1 MLVAMERGKWN
12 DERLDDRFG
21 NLDTTLVR
29 VEDRFDREMRELKS
43 EMRAGFAE
51 QRQVTY
57 RLFGGLIVALVVST
71 LFHGAF

>member
-1 MLVAMERGKWN
+1 MLAGMERVKWT

-21 NLDTTLVR
+21 SIDAGLDRL
-29 VEDRFDREMRELKS
+29 DRDMRELKA

-57 RLFGGLIVALVVST
+57 RLFGGLTLALIVST
-71 LFHGAF
+71 LLHGI

>member
-1 MLVAMERGKWN
+1 MERAKWS

-21 NLDTTLVR
+21 NLDTTLTR
-29 VEDRFDREMRELKS
+29 VEERLDRDMRELRA

-57 RLFGGLIVALVVST
+57 RLFGGLTVALIVST
-71 LFHGAF
+71 LLRSGI

>member
-1 MLVAMERGKWN
+1 MLIAMERAKWT

-21 NLDTTLVR
+21 SLDKTL
-29 VEDRFDREMRELKS
+29 DRLDRDVRELRI

-57 RLFGGLIVALVVST
+57 RLFGGLTLALIVST
-71 LFHGAF
+71 LLHGVI

>member
-1 MLVAMERGKWN
+1 MLVAMQRAKWS

-21 NLDTTLVR
+21 SIDAGLDRL
-29 VEDRFDREMRELKS
+29 DRDMRELRT

-57 RLFGGLIVALVVST
+57 RLFGGLTLALIVST
-71 LFHGAF
+71 LVHGVI

>member
-1 MLVAMERGKWN
+1 MLAVMERAKWI

-21 NLDTTLVR
+21 SLDKTLER
-29 VEDRFDREMRELKS
+29 IERDMRELRS

-57 RLFGGLIVALVVST
+57 RLFGGLTVALIVST
-71 LFHGAF
+71 LLHGI

>member
-1 MLVAMERGKWN
+1 MLAVMERAKWT

-21 NLDTTLVR
+21 SIDAGLDRL
-29 VEDRFDREMRELKS
+29 DRDMRELKA

-57 RLFGGLIVALVVST
+57 RLFGGLTVALIVST
-71 LFHGAF
+71 LLHGAI

>member
-1 MLVAMERGKWN
+1 MLVVMERAKWS

-21 NLDTTLVR
+21 SLDKTL
-29 VEDRFDREMRELKS
+29 DRLDRDVRELRT

-57 RLFGGLIVALVVST
+57 RLFGGLTLALIVST
-71 LFHGAF
+71 LLHGI